1 MGTSSQRLHVG
12 VMGAGAIG
20 CYFGGRLVASG
31 GVDVTFVGR
40 PALGDVLAARGMTI
54 REFDRDEHLDPSQ
67 IQFTTDPGALRDC
80 DVVLFC
86 VKSGGTAETAT
97 SLSRILR
104 PETIV
109 VSLQNGVRNPATL
122 REHLPNNPVV
132 AAIVTF
138 NVVMLD
144 GGLFHHTTSGPL
156 VVETRDK
163 PEHQGWVNAF
173 RAAKVEIQEEDPIA
187 PEQWTKL
194 LVNLNN
200 AINALAGVPTRA
212 MLLSREYRRIVAM
225 VLEEALHVLE
235 VADVALA
242 KFRGVPLRGM
252 AWIMKFPTPLFRIVI
267 RAQLR
272 IDPDSRSSMWQDLA
286 RGRMTE
292 IDYLNGEIVRLAN
305 EHGIDAPLNRR
316 IVALIR
322 EAESLGS
329 GSPDLSPQALV
340 AALRASTSEARTS
353 A

>member
-1 MGTSSQRLHVG
+1 MGRPSQRLRIG

-40 PALGDVLAARGMTI
+40 PALGEVLAERGMTI
-54 REFDRDEHLDPSQ
+54 REFDRDEHIEASQ
-67 IQFTTDPGALRDC
+67 IEFATEPEALRDC
-80 DVVLFC
+80 DVVLCC
-86 VKSGGTAETAT
+86 VKSGGTADTAIT
-97 SLSRILR
+97 LSQVLR

-109 VSLQNGVRNPATL
+109 VSLQNGIRNPTTL
-122 REHLPNNPVV
+122 REHLPNNRVV

-156 VVETRDK
+156 VLETRDM
-163 PEHQGWVNAF
+163 PEHQGWVDAF
-173 RAAKVEIQEEDPIA
+173 RAADVEIQEEDPIA

-194 LVNLNN
+194 LVNLSN

-212 MLLSREYRRIVAM
+212 MILSRDYRRVVAM
-225 VLEEALHVLE
+225 VLEEALDVLE
-235 VADVALA
+235 AAGVRLA
-242 KFRGVPLRGM
+242 KFRGVPLRAM
-252 AWIMKFPTPLFRIVI
+252 AWIMKLPTPLFRVVI

-272 IDPDSRSSMWQDLA
+272 IDPDSRSSMWQDLV

-292 IDYLNGEIVRLAN
+292 IDYLNGEIVRLAE

-322 EAESLGS
+322 KAERAGT
-329 GSPDLSPQALV
+329 GSPDLSPEALT
-340 AALRASTSEARTS
+340 AALHSASSLTDAT